1 MCISEVG
8 WNAPNYYSEFFF
20 DVSYFLPKDKIS
32 QLHDLAKCNAKLTIS
47 GHDSSKQRTKSLLIT
62 SSYISSVLI
71 YLHKK
76 VLLRERKRHTARRVA
91 STPYVVLTG
100 YPPRQGTPPGR
111 VPPGRVPPGRVPPS
125 QGTPQQG
132 TPPAGYPPARVSPS
146 RVPPAGYPP
155 GRVPSRPGYPP
166 AGDPPGRVP
175 PQQGTPPGRVPPWP
189 GYPPQ
194 PGYPPSCPWHSG
206 KCCKALWDTGT
217 PPCEQTNKV
226 KLLPSVVVRTRA
238 VIIE

>member
-62 SSYISSVLI
+62 SSYISSVFI

-76 VLLRERKRHTARRVA
+76 VLLRERKRHTTRCVA

-100 YPPRQGTPPGR
+100 YPPGR
-111 VPPGRVPPGRVPPS
+111 VLPGRVPPS
-125 QGTPQQG
+125 RVPPGQD
-132 TPPAGYPPARVSPS
+132 TPPAGY
-146 RVPPAGYPP
+146 PPAGYPP
-155 GRVPSRPGYPP
+155 GRVPPGQGTPQPGYPP
-166 AGDPPGRVP
+166 GRVPPARVPPWQGTPSQGTPPGRGPPGRVP
-175 PQQGTPPGRVPPWP
+175 PQQGTPLQQCSGFIFTDIWESAIVFSENFTSDTLHMLYARFLT
-189 GYPPQ
+189 PQ
-194 PGYPPSCPWHSG
+194 DDSQFG
-206 KCCKALWDTGT
+206 KEIWFGLR
-217 PPCEQTNKV
+217 P
-226 KLLPSVVVRTRA
+226 
-238 VIIE
+238 